1 MPNQQPDSPA
11 DEIIGPTEIA
21 KTSTRFVGNYFVQI
35 RLAVLVCMLTLLLT
49 YVSSQAYQRYV
60 QLIESRHVFYSTT
73 GESFAV
79 IASDQQRTLASF
91 VVPNRSGVALPE
103 EPFEVSVEA
112 SLRLGYRKWIY
123 PSRWN
128 FHRAFCWLAI
138 PVDSR
143 GLNVFRGLAAP
154 QKGDTVLSVAPHTFG
169 NLILFAVDIT
179 TLLL

>member
-79 IASDQQRTLASF
+79 IASVQRTLASF

-112 SLRLGYRKWIY
+112 ALRLGYRK
-123 PSRWN
+123 
-128 FHRAFCWLAI
+128 
-138 PVDSR
+138 
-143 GLNVFRGLAAP
+143 
-154 QKGDTVLSVAPHTFG
+154 
-169 NLILFAVDIT
+169 
-179 TLLL
+179 